1 MRVAELAEGGQY
13 KRPQLVGGRLLG
25 QHLKTQAYMYIN
37 VLIPSMVR
45 SYMHDMY
52 LHVRAYMARCYL
64 GEIVDDGVE
73 RVGVGALQ
81 SILQRRQRVNH
92 GVLELWVFTC
102 ST

>member
-1 MRVAELAEGGQY
+1 M
-13 KRPQLVGGRLLG
+13 
-25 QHLKTQAYMYIN
+25 
-37 VLIPSMVR
+37 
-45 SYMHDMY
+45 
-52 LHVRAYMARCYL
+52 YMARYYL
-64 GEIVDDGVE
+64 SEIVDDGVE